1 MDDLRLGVIGLGP
14 RSTLADYAHLPGG
27 GSRIVACCDTDPRIL
42 RAESARSG
50 PDIAAVP
57 DLDRMLDLDLDGVF
71 VLTPDDTHEEIALRL
86 LAAGVNVFLEKPMA
100 ITVEGCDR
108 ILEAAR
114 RHRVRLYV
122 GHNMRHM
129 PVVQTLRALLTQ
141 GAIGEVKAIW
151 CRHFVGHGGDFYFKD
166 WHADRTRTTSLLLQK
181 GAHDLDVIHWLAGG
195 VSRQVTALGDLSVY
209 GGITDRADRSGQR
222 MRDWFDPDNNWPPAS
237 LTGLNP
243 VVDVE
248 DISMMLMQ
256 LDNGVLASYQ
266 QCHFTPDYWRNYTV
280 IGTEGRMENF
290 GDESGAQ
297 VRVWNRRSNYRAEA
311 DITVVVPP
319 ASGAHGGADSELVAE
334 FCAFL
339 RDGVQTLTSPVAARE
354 AVAAGYAATAS
365 LRAGGRPVAI
375 EAVGDAIGE
384 YYAAGQP
391 GACRPTA
398 HAGGVS

>member
-1 MDDLRLGVIGLGP
+1 MQDLRLGVIGLGP
-14 RSTLADYAHLPGG
+14 RSGLADYAHLPDR
-27 GSRIVACCDTDPRIL
+27 GSRIVACCDIDPHIL
-42 RAESARSG
+42 RAESARFG
-50 PDIAAVP
+50 PDVIAVP
-57 DLDRMLDLDLDGVF
+57 DLDQLLDLDLDGVF
-71 VLTPDDTHEEIALRL
+71 VLTPDDTHEEISMRL

-108 ILEAAR
+108 ILETAR
-114 RHRVRLYV
+114 KHRVRLYV

-129 PVVQTLRALLTQ
+129 PVVQTLRGLIAQ
-141 GAIGEVKAIW
+141 GTIGQVKAIW

-166 WHADRTRTTSLLLQK
+166 WHADRTRTTGLLLQK

-195 VSRQVTALGDLSVY
+195 VSRRVTALGGLSVY
-209 GGITDRADRSGQR
+209 GDITDRTDRSGQR
-222 MRDWFDPDNNWPPAS
+222 MPDWFDPDNNWPPAS

-319 ASGAHGGADSELVAE
+319 APGTHGGADSELTAE

-339 RDGVQTLTSPVAARE
+339 RDGVPTLTSPVAARD
-354 AVAAGYAATAS
+354 AVAAGYAATTS
-365 LRAGGRPVAI
+365 LRAAGRAVTIEPVP
-375 EAVGDAIGE
+375 DAIGE

-391 GACRPTA
+391 GAGRPA
-398 HAGGVS
+398 QCAGGMS